1 MRPISFALMASLLHT
16 VVPAP
21 TPEPMPEP
29 MWVGPVELTPSI
41 CISLVAL
48 GVTCTNMIHNL
59 GKAQVDN
66 VKEAHRISMLNVEQ
80 NIGCIKNLDPGNHV
94 ATELQRKVRD
104 IRESTAQ
111 AGRYSSGPPLLPYKG
126 KLVAAYEQHCDEL
139 MRLNEQAKSE
149 LNRLQGHSSP
159 RGSHDAELGRPSSSD
174 YLTPQTSLSSNPGSG
189 RNGGSKEGGWINA
202 VKNGG
207 SFTWPGTGSR
217 KHSEG
222 LLPQRK

>member
-1 MRPISFALMASLLHT
+1 MRPISCALMASLLHT

-59 GKAQVDN
+59 GKAQ
-66 VKEAHRISMLNVEQ
+66 
-80 NIGCIKNLDPGNHV
+80 
-94 ATELQRKVRD
+94 RKVRD
-104 IRESTAQ
+104 IRDSTAQ

-217 KHSEG
+217 KHSDG